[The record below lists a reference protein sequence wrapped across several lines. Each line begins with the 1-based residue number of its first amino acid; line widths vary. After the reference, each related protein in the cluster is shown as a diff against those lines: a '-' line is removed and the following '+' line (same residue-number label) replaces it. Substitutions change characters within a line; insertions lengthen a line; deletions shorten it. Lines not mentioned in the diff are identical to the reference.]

1 MRGNERVKMP
11 SLQSS
16 KEMGV
21 DYVLDGSGLIKI
33 PGLSS
38 STDLLAGMA
47 FSARKARTGHV
58 QPNALSLVNGKTVT
72 QYGSP
77 K

>member
-1 MRGNERVKMP
+1 VKIP
-11 SLQSS
+11 SLESS

-33 PGLSS
+33 PGLNS
-38 STDLLAGMA
+38 STDVLAGMA

-58 QPNALSLVNGKTVT
+58 KSNALSLVNGKTVT

>member
-1 MRGNERVKMP
+1 VKIP
-11 SLQSS
+11 SLESS

-33 PGLSS
+33 PGLNS
-38 STDLLAGMA
+38 STDVLAGMA
-47 FSARKARTGHV
+47 LSARKARTGHV
-58 QPNALSLVNGKTVT
+58 KSNALSLVNGKTVT
-72 QYGSP
+72 QSGSA